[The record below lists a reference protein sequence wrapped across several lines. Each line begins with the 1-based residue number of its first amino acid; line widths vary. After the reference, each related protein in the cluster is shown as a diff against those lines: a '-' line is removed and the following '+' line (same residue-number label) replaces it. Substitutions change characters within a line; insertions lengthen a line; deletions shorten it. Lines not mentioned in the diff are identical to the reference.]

1 MGYPTKIQLI
11 QRPKNQQ
18 WHVNFPNALAE
29 ALQLQKGETVEWEIH
44 SRDVIVMIRKEAPPA
59 IDVAAMVRKASS
71 PGKGK
76 TAQVE

>member
-29 ALQLQKGETVEWEIH
+29 ALELQKGETVEWEIH
-44 SRDVIVMIRKEAPPA
+44 SRDVIIMVRKEAP
-59 IDVAAMVRKASS
+59 AAREVEQTVKKAKRSKSS
-71 PGKGK
+71 SG
-76 TAQVE
+76 AQTE